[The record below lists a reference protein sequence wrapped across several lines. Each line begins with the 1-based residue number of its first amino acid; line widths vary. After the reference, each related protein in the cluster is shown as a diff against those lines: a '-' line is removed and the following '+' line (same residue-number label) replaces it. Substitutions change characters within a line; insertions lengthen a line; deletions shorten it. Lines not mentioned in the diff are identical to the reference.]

1 VLEPAPSA
9 ACPVINSNTDC
20 FRNDNMADG
29 RLSVRSFSLWIP
41 ILCVLMLCI
50 PSAIYTGSYITMDT
64 PAPKEGVEES
74 PYPDERLA
82 EGILWVVLDGVRRD
96 IMADSEYMPGLVE
109 KSKEGT
115 ILEVKTGPLTMTGS
129 CIREMATGV
138 QSRPSEGLNNFHPN
152 HPGTPDGWTLAST
165 YDYDNDSIPD
175 NMVAMLGDYVWRD
188 LYPDRELIPF
198 SQHYFGHADFYRG
211 DEEGYDVLE
220 GWLTDNPPDDGKPNV
235 IVAHLSG
242 PDHVGH
248 RFGTK
253 GIEEYKEKML
263 WTDSRLN
270 TIYDMVPEDWA
281 IVVTSDHGQTPDG
294 RHGSPDGQLRKVA
307 AVMWGPNISEGV
319 TIPGVKQR
327 DLATLPSA
335 LLSLPLPHAVDG
347 RIPLDAFDISQE
359 KKDVIEQWNWN
370 AAIARNEWLKEEGWP
385 YVEGLTE
392 EEIQWDKLPDD
403 ELGVRSSDIIL
414 AVIAATLITAIFC
427 WRMVRE
433 NVAPANIKKY
443 VAGFAAVGASS
454 ALIEYNYPIYPMSFN
469 LLIGGLASLFLFGM
483 SWRILGMNHSRKTT
497 WEYDDASA
505 GHWKYLLGS
514 TVPLLCLAAFVL
526 MFPNTRHSLGAYVV
540 WVSCLLLLRN
550 YKENDLSLNLAA
562 ISLFVL
568 WIPPLLFSHVRII
581 GFDLTRGMLVYTQ
594 IETLDLAIWC
604 AIGVGFSAGLATLI
618 RIGEFDLKRIG
629 IHAMTFAS
637 LPILMVQQSN
647 NVDWIVIGIVL
658 LVLII
663 GIYQIMTFGKDTER
677 LVITS
682 ALAWMTM
689 SWGVWG
695 GSICLIGFASTERLL
710 AGPWSSILEK
720 RSDIRQETARIVM
733 LALLPLTIWYGIWWT
748 LGQVEGLSWDFLYP
762 REIDPGDILLRGGY
776 IGDRWSPSNEWVA
789 FMGAGPVIAV
799 MLVMWRTFHRV
810 GWPLHLLAAA
820 LIIRFSF
827 MWLHLSYAADSPRL
841 VFKATWDAFYGIIL
855 VLTLTPFVIY
865 QLLRPSSKNSVE
877 TVEDE

>member
-1 VLEPAPSA
+1 MKAQKIKFKNLNKDYSILIGSNILKILSLKIKPL
-9 ACPVINSNTDC
+9 CPQTKKI
-20 FRNDNMADG
+20 A
-29 RLSVRSFSLWIP
+29 
-41 ILCVLMLCI
+41 
-50 PSAIYTGSYITMDT
+50 
-64 PAPKEGVEES
+64 
-74 PYPDERLA
+74 
-82 EGILWVVLDGVRRD
+82 
-96 IMADSEYMPGLVE
+96 
-109 KSKEGT
+109 
-115 ILEVKTGPLTMTGS
+115 
-129 CIREMATGV
+129 
-138 QSRPSEGLNNFHPN
+138 
-152 HPGTPDGWTLAST
+152 
-165 YDYDNDSIPD
+165 
-175 NMVAMLGDYVWRD
+175 
-188 LYPDRELIPF
+188 LIF
-198 SQHYFGHADFYRG
+198 D
-211 DEEGYDVLE
+211 
-220 GWLTDNPPDDGKPNV
+220 
-235 IVAHLSG
+235 
-242 PDHVGH
+242 
-248 RFGTK
+248 K
-253 GIEEYKEKML
+253 GIPPIYKKKILNSLKKYETINLSFNASEKAKSL
-263 WTDSRLN
+263 KSVNFFLN
-270 TIYDMVPEDWA
+270 
-281 IVVTSDHGQTPDG
+281 
-294 RHGSPDGQLRKVA
+294 K
-307 AVMWGPNISEGV
+307 
-319 TIPGVKQR
+319 
-327 DLATLPSA
+327 
-335 LLSLPLPHAVDG
+335 LLSKN
-347 RIPLDAFDISQE
+347 F
-359 KKDVIEQWNWN
+359 N
-370 AAIARNEWLKEEGWP
+370 
-385 YVEGLTE
+385 
-392 EEIQWDKLPDD
+392 
-403 ELGVRSSDIIL
+403 RSDLIIG
-414 AVIAATLITAIFC
+414 IGGGITGDLS
-427 WRMVRE
+427 
-433 NVAPANIKKY
+433 
-443 VAGFAAVGASS
+443 GFAASIFKRGINFISIPTTLLSQVDAAVGGKTGVNSS
-454 ALIEYNYPIYPMSFN
+454 FGKN
-469 LLIGGLASLFLFGM
+469 LIGSFSQPKLVISDTSFLKSLTRKEMVCGYAEILKHAVINDKKFFNWLKLNTKYIFSHHSKKLIYAIKKSCNIKLFFVNKDVNEKNLRMILNFGHTFAHAIEVKNNYSKNITHGEAVLAGM
-483 SWRILGMNHSRKTT
+483 ILATKLSVTKKVCNRKTLN
-497 WEYDDASA
+497 E
-505 GHWKYLLGS
+505 
-514 TVPLLCLAAFVL
+514 L
-526 MFPNTRHSLGAYVV
+526 MKI
-540 WVSCLLLLRN
+540 